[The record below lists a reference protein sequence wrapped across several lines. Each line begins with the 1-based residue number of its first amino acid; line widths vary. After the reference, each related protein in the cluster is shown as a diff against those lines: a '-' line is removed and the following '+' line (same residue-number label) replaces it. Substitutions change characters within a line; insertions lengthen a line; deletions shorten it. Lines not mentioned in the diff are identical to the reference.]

1 MKSTESDVYYFEVD
15 AVFNREPVELLEE
28 STWTAGLRRTGN
40 DTGEEVLGFLDFGDV
55 FLSGP
60 RQNNVSVVEARANES
75 TRNHFGHVFRQRNG
89 CGVGRGYDNGQT
101 TDGIDMVIHG

>member
-1 MKSTESDVYYFEVD
+1 
-15 AVFNREPVELLEE
+15 VFNPEPVELLDE

-60 RQNNVSVVEARANES
+60 R
-75 TRNHFGHVFRQRNG
+75 
-89 CGVGRGYDNGQT
+89 
-101 TDGIDMVIHG
+101 